1 MSTIEILFGKFFERK
16 NSVIEQLNQQKDL
29 YDQYLASTSLI
40 NGIRPPSWL
49 LKDEFEAGS
58 SELKELKN
66 EDLISGLLFP
76 PSRANYPFSIG
87 SKTFYSRSPIAA
99 NTVKQLSGDFFSET
113 CASNKYYSVGERSAD
128 IPNCPL
134 VGKNIELESTL
145 QTVPELDRT
154 IFSPHNQTDLTNHFD
169 VTTVGERSTVDPK
182 CNPSGSNLKSECTCN
197 TITQQGGTTG
207 TPQCQTDLKVSE
219 SSFEIPQSLT
229 RIQRSRS
236 RQRALELRNS
246 ASGKSRKRA
255 IQESNAAA
263 GRSTR
268 SRTSSEQPRPAK
280 ELLETDARISTIPYQ
295 VLGSMPRLS
304 TSATQNEG
312 IDLHNVLDVEG
323 SMERSSLVQKHLE
336 LCNSAAANIESN
348 PSKENATYEDNI
360 RSITTLLQIN
370 SAELGLA
377 RLNNSDK
384 LTGRITRSRSSSINR
399 SPQHLN
405 PLDLVKRH
413 DLPKASDLQVLN
425 HEEISAAGI
434 AENKHV
440 NVSVDCNST
449 CSVTKQ
455 EGVSMGASL
464 EFLISRSRSDDINF
478 VEPKQLIFDD
488 VEDSRLGGTFGP
500 SLGRETLQASDPQ
513 VLIHEEI
520 SAARISETKPV
531 ADMPVDRKYICSLYE
546 DVSVGASLEF
556 SVSRPQSDDM
566 KFFEPKQ
573 LLFGDAEDSEQ
584 VETVGPSP
592 GRQILNQ
599 SPEVGSTPLGLIG
612 SVDELPIP
620 SVFHAEGV
628 LSGDGSLLK
637 KDHGM
642 EMVIENET
650 MTGSLPHVEERFEN
664 AGRKQ
669 SLESV
674 ADTSKLCSPLLQDEQ
689 AEGYEGL
696 VTDRSLERKEKNINM
711 FSDIRDKCSSIP
723 DDAMLKMDQYME
735 VVDAENNLKAKSGTP
750 HEEKRSELVGAEKA
764 VFDLLPVSPIRKTL
778 SISAPFPRKS
788 LSQTSYVDVG
798 RSSEESKMLSNKLQV
813 TGRELFQ
820 EPCGTSMDR
829 LERDEENNSI
839 RFSNAFY
846 EAERP
851 ELLSIEETK
860 DRISSAMC
868 TGAVSNISSLSL
880 RKESPS
886 IDQHVVADTSPECD
900 DSKRASGSSFCLK
913 ALQCGRS
920 SFGCKLE
927 GAVDID
933 LPDVKVDSN
942 KDRSGKNLTREFDLE
957 SLHEDSRIDRD
968 AYFGPEESLTL
979 LKKSA
984 APETMSSYAVTDSGT
999 SRQSVKQDISLVH
1012 DARQVPYLLPSNI
1025 HEKEAGCHKSNDS
1038 SEEENSVQ
1046 TAITNTNGWENSWP
1060 QCKRRKIEGQSG
1072 KGFTTCPR
1080 IRSVKPN
1087 HREDIVCLNLNSAG
1101 TNLEFQQFPV
1111 SGIVEGSQSSIIESA
1126 VGEMSHGAKHLVM
1139 EGVQCSPQIHA
1150 DEAEVDGEFVLG
1162 DANIPLGFKPMLSES
1177 SLGSSGIKLEDSGIH
1192 LNEVEEQYPFS
1203 VAMSVDRQCLS
1214 QSEQKFFCLE
1224 SDTTLR
1230 CVGEVRSIEQDIQEI
1245 NSNLEEQLLSNYD
1258 NLDLVGADQSMPEFE
1273 KFTDLPNTIIE
1284 GMSILEE
1291 LCPSSSMGTPYS
1303 LPSKSKFQMDL
1314 STWSGYNPLEPGRS
1328 YSDFMP
1334 SSSDQSECDG
1344 WSPYT
1349 PQVGKAT
1356 HNILSSSGGQRS
1368 KKQQSTNSE
1377 LTPIHEDSSS
1387 GGEENRNLCKVIYQL
1402 QEKSSAIEM
1411 KSSTFREPLVDI
1423 SNINPLDF
1431 VSENEKIFERGS
1443 LVDSLKEDAN
1453 PHESE
1458 IGSSKKS
1465 KDDYCTERKYK
1476 NKDKENKS
1484 SSKCGYGTEMKYM
1497 NKDRE
1502 SKSSSISGT
1511 GIRKSTRCLQN
1522 TVSKPNLRR
1531 KATEEKRNHTIAD
1544 KGRVG
1549 SNIATDVKSFT
1560 QYLPPAVLPG
1570 KRKETKVKALDLA
1583 KERKNQEEEKKKQR
1597 EMMKEKWE
1605 RERERQKEEK
1615 AREQEFIQRQ
1625 KEEKERE
1632 RERLK
1637 EEKARELELI
1647 QKRKE
1652 VVAKRK
1658 EAEMVERKRLRED
1671 EKKEK
1676 DRKKVRKE
1684 PQKKL
1689 HAEKEDKQLKYRAAD
1704 ENASKKRGFE
1714 DEEMKDQNP
1723 EKVKGR
1729 EECAKGSQTQ
1739 TKKASG
1745 VDEHSVALK
1754 ESQNAVSCFGQ
1765 VNEVAT
1771 LATGGTL
1778 EQSYDISPYLSS
1790 DGEEDDDVPTR
1801 KVIPSWCRQYCSAP
1815 LSCSQ
1820 QPKNIFKLSSF
1831 CNINQVLKS
1840 RKSSK

>member
-1 MSTIEILFGKFFERK
+1 MSTVEELFGKFFERK

-49 LKDEFEAGS
+49 LKDGFEAGS

-76 PSRANYPFSIG
+76 PSRANYPSSIG
-87 SKTFYSRSPIAA
+87 SKTFYSRSIIAA

-134 VGKNIELESTL
+134 NGKNIELESTL
-145 QTVPELDRT
+145 NTVPELDHT
-154 IFSPHNQTDLTNHFD
+154 IVSPHNQTDLTNHFD

-182 CNPSGSNLKSECTCN
+182 CNLNGSNLKSECTSN

-219 SSFEIPQSLT
+219 SSFELPQSLA

-268 SRTSSEQPRPAK
+268 SRTSSEQPCPAK
-280 ELLETDARISTIPYQ
+280 ELLETDARISAIPYQ
-295 VLGSMPRLS
+295 VLGSIARLS

-312 IDLHNVLDVEG
+312 INNGLDVEG
-323 SMERSSLVQKHLE
+323 SMERSILVQKHLE
-336 LCNSAAANIESN
+336 LCNSTAENIESN

-360 RSITTLLQIN
+360 RSQTTLPQIN

-377 RLNNSDK
+377 RFNNSDK
-384 LTGRITRSRSSSINR
+384 LTGRIMRSRSSSINR

-405 PLDLVKRH
+405 PLDLVERH
-413 DLPKASDLQVLN
+413 DLLEASDLQVLN

-449 CSVTKQ
+449 CSVIKQ

-488 VEDSRLGGTFGP
+488 VEDSRLDGTFGP
-500 SLGRETLQASDPQ
+500 SLERETLLASDTQ
-513 VLIHEEI
+513 VFIHEEI
-520 SAARISETKPV
+520 SAARISETKHV
-531 ADMPVDRKYICSLYE
+531 ADMPVDRKYCSVQE
-546 DVSVGASLEF
+546 DVSEEANLEF
-556 SVSRPQSDDM
+556 SVSRSQSDDM
-566 KFFEPKQ
+566 KFSVSRSQSDDMKFSEPKQ
-573 LLFGDAEDSEQ
+573 LLFGDAEDSEH

-592 GRQILNQ
+592 GREILNQ
-599 SPEVGSTPLGLIG
+599 SLEVGSTPLGLIG
-612 SVDELPIP
+612 SVDESPKP
-620 SVFHAEGV
+620 SVFHAKGV

-650 MTGSLPHVEERFEN
+650 LTGSLPHVEERFEN
-664 AGRKQ
+664 VGGKQ
-669 SLESV
+669 SLESA
-674 ADTSKLCSPLLQDEQ
+674 ADTSKLCSPLLQAEQ
-689 AEGYEGL
+689 AEGNEGL
-696 VTDRSLERKEKNINM
+696 VTDSSQDINGKYINM
-711 FSDIRDKCSSIP
+711 SSDIRDKCSSIP
-723 DDAMLKMDQYME
+723 DDAMLKMDQCME
-735 VVDAENNLKAKSGTP
+735 VVDAENTLKANSGTP
-750 HEEKRSELVGAEKA
+750 HEEERSEFVGEEKA
-764 VFDLLPVSPIRKTL
+764 ESDLLPISPISKTS

-788 LSQTSYVDVG
+788 LFQTSYVDVD
-798 RSSEESKMLSNKLQV
+798 RSSEGSKMLSNKVQV
-813 TGRELFQ
+813 TTGREFFQ

-829 LERDEENNSI
+829 LERDGENTSI
-839 RFSNAFY
+839 RFSNAFN
-846 EAERP
+846 EDERP
-851 ELLSIEETK
+851 ELLSIEETR

-868 TGAVSNISSLSL
+868 TSAVSNISFLSL
-880 RKESPS
+880 RKESPD
-886 IDQHVVADTSPECD
+886 IDQHVVVDTFPECD
-900 DSKRASGSSFCLK
+900 DSKQTSDSSLK
-913 ALQCGRS
+913 ALRYSRS

-927 GAVDID
+927 GAVDND
-933 LPDVKVDSN
+933 LPDVRVDSN
-942 KDRSGKNLTREFDLE
+942 NDSSGKNLTREFDLE
-957 SLHEDSRIDRD
+957 SLHEVSRIDRD
-968 AYFGPEESLTL
+968 AYFVPEES
-979 LKKSA
+979 K
-984 APETMSSYAVTDSGT
+984 APETMSSYAVMDSGS
-999 SRQSVKQDISLVH
+999 SRQSVKQNISLVH
-1012 DARQVPYLLPSNI
+1012 DARQVPYLLPSTI
-1025 HEKEAGCHKSNDS
+1025 HEKDAGCRKSNDF
-1038 SEEENSVQ
+1038 SEEQNFVQ
-1046 TAITNTNGWENSWP
+1046 LAITSTNGWENSWP
-1060 QCKRRKIEGQSG
+1060 QCKRRKIEDQSG

-1087 HREDIVCLNLNSAG
+1087 HREDIVCLNLNSAEAGLG
-1101 TNLEFQQFPV
+1101 TDLEFQQFPA
-1111 SGIVEGSQSSIIESA
+1111 SGVVEGSQSSIIESA

-1150 DEAEVDGEFVLG
+1150 DKAEVDGEFLVG
-1162 DANIPLGFKPMLSES
+1162 DANIPLGFKPMLLES
-1177 SLGSSGIKLEDSGIH
+1177 SLGFSGIKLEDSGIY

-1214 QSEQKFFCLE
+1214 QSEQKVFCLE
-1224 SDTTLR
+1224 SDKTQR
-1230 CVGEVRSIEQDIQEI
+1230 CVGDVRSIEQDIQEI
-1245 NSNLEEQLLSNYD
+1245 KSNLEEQLLSNYD

-1273 KFTDLPNTIIE
+1273 KFTDLSNTIME

-1334 SSSDQSECDG
+1334 SSSDQSECDA

-1387 GGEENRNLCKVIYQL
+1387 GGEEKRNLCKVIYQL

-1423 SNINPLDF
+1423 SNINPLDL
-1431 VSENEKIFERGS
+1431 VSENEKIFGRGS
-1443 LVDSLKEDAN
+1443 LVDSLKVDAN
-1453 PHESE
+1453 PHRSE
-1458 IGSSKKS
+1458 IGSLKKS
-1465 KDDYCTERKYK
+1465 KDDYGTERKYK

-1484 SSKCGYGTEMKYM
+1484 SSIC
-1497 NKDRE
+1497 
-1502 SKSSSISGT
+1502 GT
-1511 GIRKSTRCLQN
+1511 GIRKSSRYLHN
-1522 TVSKPNLRR
+1522 TVSKPNLRK
-1531 KATEEKRNHTIAD
+1531 KATEEKRNHTIVD
-1544 KGRVG
+1544 KGHVG

-1605 RERERQKEEK
+1605 REREQQKEEK
-1615 AREQEFIQRQ
+1615 AKELELIQRQ

-1637 EEKARELELI
+1637 EEKAREQELI

-1652 VVAKRK
+1652 VEAKRK
-1658 EAEMVERKRLRED
+1658 EAEMLERKRLRED

-1676 DRKKVRKE
+1676 DRKKVCKE

-1689 HAEKEDKQLKYRAAD
+1689 HAEKEEKELKYRAAD
-1704 ENASKKRGFE
+1704 EKASKKKGFQ

-1723 EKVKGR
+1723 GKVKGG
-1729 EECAKGSQTQ
+1729 EECAKGRQTQ

-1745 VDEHSVALK
+1745 VDEHSVALH
-1754 ESQNAVSCFGQ
+1754 ESHSNENAASCFGQ

-1771 LATGGTL
+1771 LATVGSL

-1790 DGEEDDDVPTR
+1790 GGEEDDDVPTR
-1801 KVIPSWCRQYCSAP
+1801 KVIPSWSRQYCSAP

-1831 CNINQVLKS
+1831 CSINQVIKS

>member
-1 MSTIEILFGKFFERK
+1 MSTVEILFGKFFERK

-29 YDQYLASTSLI
+29 YDQYLASTCLI

-49 LKDEFEAGS
+49 LKDGFEAGS

-76 PSRANYPFSIG
+76 PSRANYPSSIG
-87 SKTFYSRSPIAA
+87 SKTFYSRSIFAA

-134 VGKNIELESTL
+134 DGKNIELESTL
-145 QTVPELDRT
+145 NTVPELDNT
-154 IFSPHNQTDLTNHFD
+154 IFSPQNQTDLTNHFD

-182 CNPSGSNLKSECTCN
+182 CNLNGSSLKSECTFN

-219 SSFEIPQSLT
+219 SSFELPQSLV

-255 IQESNAAA
+255 IQESNVAA

-268 SRTSSEQPRPAK
+268 SRTSSEQPPPAE
-280 ELLETDARISTIPYQ
+280 ELLETEARISSIPYQ
-295 VLGSMPRLS
+295 VLGSIA
-304 TSATQNEG
+304 TSATQSEC
-312 IDLHNVLDVEG
+312 IDLHNVLDAEG
-323 SMERSSLVQKHLE
+323 SMEGSSPVHKDPE
-336 LCNSAAANIESN
+336 LYNSAAANIGN
-348 PSKENATYEDNI
+348 NLSKENATTYEDNI
-360 RSITTLLQIN
+360 KSQTTVPQIN

-377 RLNNSDK
+377 RHNNSDK

-405 PLDLVKRH
+405 PLDLVERH
-413 DLPKASDLQVLN
+413 DRPKASVLQVLN

-434 AENKHV
+434 AQNKHV
-440 NVSVDCNST
+440 NESVDCNST
-449 CSVTKQ
+449 CAVTKQ

-464 EFLISRSRSDDINF
+464 EFLISRSRSDEINF

-488 VEDSRLGGTFGP
+488 VEDSRLGETFGP
-500 SLGRETLQASDPQ
+500 SFGRETLQASDPQ

-520 SAARISETKPV
+520 SAARISEAKHV
-531 ADMPVDRKYICSLYE
+531 ADLPVDRKYICSVQE
-546 DVSVGASLEF
+546 DVSVGASLEL
-556 SVSRPQSDDM
+556 SVSRPQSDDI
-566 KFFEPKQ
+566 KFSEPKQ
-573 LLFGDAEDSEQ
+573 LLFGDAEDSEH

-592 GRQILNQ
+592 GREILNQ
-599 SPEVGSTPLGLIG
+599 SPEEGSTPVGLIG
-612 SVDELPIP
+612 SVDELPI
-620 SVFHAEGV
+620 SGIIHAKGV

-637 KDHGM
+637 KDRGM

-674 ADTSKLCSPLLQDEQ
+674 ADTSKLCSLLLQAGQ

-696 VTDRSLERKEKNINM
+696 ITDRSPERNEKNINM
-711 FSDIRDKCSSIP
+711 SSDIREKCSSIP
-723 DDAMLKMDQYME
+723 DDAMLKMDQSME
-735 VVDAENNLKAKSGTP
+735 VVGAENNLKAKSGTP
-750 HEEKRSELVGAEKA
+750 HEVERSELVGAEIA
-764 VFDLLPVSPIRKTL
+764 EFHLHPISPISKTS
-778 SISAPFPRKS
+778 SISALFPRKS
-788 LSQTSYVDVG
+788 LCQTSDFDVN
-798 RSSEESKMLSNKLQV
+798 RSLEGSKMSSNKVQV
-813 TGRELFQ
+813 TGHEFLQ
-820 EPCGTSMDR
+820 EPCDTSMDC
-829 LERDEENNSI
+829 LERDGENTSI
-839 RFSNAFY
+839 RLSNVFY
-846 EAERP
+846 VDERP
-851 ELLSIEETK
+851 ELVGIEETR
-860 DRISSAMC
+860 DRTSSAMC
-868 TGAVSNISSLSL
+868 TGDTSSSLSL
-880 RKESPS
+880 RKESPD
-886 IDQHVVADTSPECD
+886 IDRHVVADRSPECD
-900 DSKRASGSSFCLK
+900 GSKRASDSSFCLK
-913 ALQCGRS
+913 VLQHGRS

-933 LPDVKVDSN
+933 LPDVGVDSN
-942 KDRSGKNLTREFDLE
+942 KDTSGKNLTREFDLE
-957 SLHEDSRIDRD
+957 SLHEDSKIDRD
-968 AYFGPEESLTL
+968 AGSR
-979 LKKSA
+979 
-984 APETMSSYAVTDSGT
+984 SSSG
-999 SRQSVKQDISLVH
+999 QSVKQDISLVH
-1012 DARQVPYLLPSNI
+1012 DASQVPYLLPSAI
-1025 HEKEAGCHKSNDS
+1025 HEKDAGCSKLNDS

-1046 TAITNTNGWENSWP
+1046 SAITSFNGWENSWP
-1060 QCKRRKIEGQSG
+1060 QCKRRKIEGQSD

-1080 IRSVKPN
+1080 IWSAKPN
-1087 HREDIVCLNLNSAG
+1087 HHKDIVCLNLNSAEAGLG
-1101 TNLEFQQFPV
+1101 TDPEFQQFPM
-1111 SGIVEGSQSSIIESA
+1111 SGVVESSIIETA
-1126 VGEMSHGAKHLVM
+1126 VGEMFNGAMHLVM

-1150 DEAEVDGEFVLG
+1150 DEAEVDGESVHG
-1162 DANIPLGFKPMLSES
+1162 DANIPLGFNPMLLES
-1177 SLGSSGIKLEDSGIH
+1177 SLGSSGIKLEDTGIH

-1203 VAMSVDRQCLS
+1203 VAMSVDRQCLP
-1214 QSEQKFFCLE
+1214 QHEQKFFFGSE
-1224 SDTTLR
+1224 KTPRSME
-1230 CVGEVRSIEQDIQEI
+1230 EVCSIEQDIQDI
-1245 NSNLEEQLLSNYD
+1245 KSNLEEQLFSNYD

-1273 KFTDLPNTIIE
+1273 KFTDLPDTIIE
-1284 GMSILEE
+1284 GMGILEE

-1334 SSSDQSECDG
+1334 SSSDHSECDA

-1387 GGEENRNLCKVIYQL
+1387 GGEENINLCKVIYQL
-1402 QEKSSAIEM
+1402 QEKNSAKEM

-1443 LVDSLKEDAN
+1443 LVDSLKEDAY
-1453 PHESE
+1453 PHGSE

-1465 KDDYCTERKYK
+1465 KDDYGTERKYK
-1476 NKDKENKS
+1476 NRDKENKS
-1484 SSKCGYGTEMKYM
+1484 SSLCSYGTEMKYM

-1502 SKSSSISGT
+1502 SKSSSVCGSGM
-1511 GIRKSTRCLQN
+1511 RKSSRCLQN
-1522 TVSKPNLRR
+1522 TVSKPTLRR
-1531 KATEEKRNHTIAD
+1531 NATDEKRNHTIVD
-1544 KGRVG
+1544 KGHVG
-1549 SNIATDVKSFT
+1549 SNIATDIKSFT
-1560 QYLPPAVLPG
+1560 QYLPRAVPPV
-1570 KRKETKVKALDLA
+1570 KRKEATVKSLKSAMETKNK
-1583 KERKNQEEEKKKQR
+1583 EEEKKKQR
-1597 EMMKEKWE
+1597 EMMKEKRE

-1615 AREQEFIQRQ
+1615 AREQELIQRQ

-1652 VVAKRK
+1652 VEAKRK
-1658 EAEMVERKRLRED
+1658 EAEMQARKRLRED

-1676 DRKKVRKE
+1676 DRKKVRNE

-1689 HAEKEDKQLKYRAAD
+1689 HAEKELKCRAAD
-1704 ENASKKRGFE
+1704 EKASKKKGFQ
-1714 DEEMKDQNP
+1714 DEEMKDENP

-1729 EECAKGSQTQ
+1729 EECAKGGQTR
-1739 TKKASG
+1739 TNKGSG
-1745 VDEHSVALK
+1745 VHEHYMAL
-1754 ESQNAVSCFGQ
+1754 EVSHSNENAVSCFGQ
-1765 VNEVAT
+1765 VNEVVS
-1771 LATGGTL
+1771 LATGGAL
-1778 EQSYDISPYLSS
+1778 EQSYDISPYQSS

-1801 KVIPSWCRQYCSAP
+1801 KVIPSWSRQYCPAP

-1820 QPKNIFKLSSF
+1820 QPKDIFKLSSF

>member
-1 MSTIEILFGKFFERK
+1 MSTVEILFGKFFERK

-29 YDQYLASTSLI
+29 YDQYLASTCLI

-49 LKDEFEAGS
+49 LKDGFEAGS

-76 PSRANYPFSIG
+76 PSRANYPSSIG
-87 SKTFYSRSPIAA
+87 SKTFYSRSIFAA
-99 NTVKQLSGDFFSET
+99 NTVKQLSGEFFSET

-128 IPNCPL
+128 IPNCL
-134 VGKNIELESTL
+134 LDGKKIELESTL
-145 QTVPELDRT
+145 NTVPELDNT
-154 IFSPHNQTDLTNHFD
+154 IHSPQNQTDLTNHFD

-182 CNPSGSNLKSECTCN
+182 CTLNGSSLKSECTFN

-207 TPQCQTDLKVSE
+207 TPQCLTDLKVSE
-219 SSFEIPQSLT
+219 SSFELPQSLV

-268 SRTSSEQPRPAK
+268 SRTSSEQPPAK
-280 ELLETDARISTIPYQ
+280 GLLETDARISSIPYQ
-295 VLGSMPRLS
+295 VLGSKA
-304 TSATQNEG
+304 TSATQSEG
-312 IDLHNVLDVEG
+312 MDLHNVLDAEG
-323 SMERSSLVQKHLE
+323 SMEGSSLVQKDLE
-336 LCNSAAANIESN
+336 LCNSAAANIEN
-348 PSKENATYEDNI
+348 NLSKENATCEDNI
-360 RSITTLLQIN
+360 RSQTTVPQIN
-370 SAELGLA
+370 SAELGLT
-377 RLNNSDK
+377 RHNNSDE
-384 LTGRITRSRSSSINR
+384 LTGRIMRFSSSINR

-405 PLDLVKRH
+405 PLDLVEKH
-413 DLPKASDLQVLN
+413 DFPKALLDLQVLN
-425 HEEISAAGI
+425 HEKISAAGI

-440 NVSVDCNST
+440 NVSVDCNPT

-464 EFLISRSRSDDINF
+464 EFLISRSRSDEINF

-488 VEDSRLGGTFGP
+488 IEDSRLGETFGP
-500 SLGRETLQASDPQ
+500 SFGREMLQASDPQ

-520 SAARISETKPV
+520 SADRISEAKHV
-531 ADMPVDRKYICSLYE
+531 ADMPVDRKYICSVQE

-556 SVSRPQSDDM
+556 AVSRPQSDDM

-573 LLFGDAEDSEQ
+573 LLFGDAEDSEH

-592 GRQILNQ
+592 GREILNQ
-599 SPEVGSTPLGLIG
+599 SPEVGSTPLGLVG
-612 SVDELPIP
+612 SVDEFPISSIFP
-620 SVFHAEGV
+620 AKGV

-637 KDHGM
+637 KDHGK
-642 EMVIENET
+642 EMVIENES

-674 ADTSKLCSPLLQDEQ
+674 ADTSNLCSPLLQAER

-696 VTDRSLERKEKNINM
+696 VTDSSPERNEKNINM
-711 FSDIRDKCSSIP
+711 SSDIHEKCNSIP
-723 DDAMLKMDQYME
+723 DDAMLNMDQYME
-735 VVDAENNLKAKSGTP
+735 VVGAENNLKAKSGTP
-750 HEEKRSELVGAEKA
+750 HEVERSELVGAEKTE
-764 VFDLLPVSPIRKTL
+764 FDMHPISPPISKTS
-778 SISAPFPRKS
+778 SISALFYRKS
-788 LSQTSYVDVG
+788 LCQTSDFDVD
-798 RSSEESKMLSNKLQV
+798 RSPEGSKMSSNKVQV
-813 TGRELFQ
+813 TGREFLQ

-829 LERDEENNSI
+829 LERDGENASI
-839 RFSNAFY
+839 RLSNAFY
-846 EAERP
+846 EDERP
-851 ELLSIEETK
+851 ESLGIEETR
-860 DRISSAMC
+860 DRTSSAMC
-868 TGAVSNISSLSL
+868 TGDISSLSL
-880 RKESPS
+880 RKESPD
-886 IDQHVVADTSPECD
+886 IDQHVVADRSPECG
-900 DSKRASGSSFCLK
+900 DSKRASDSSVCLK
-913 ALQCGRS
+913 DLQYGRS

-927 GAVDID
+927 GALDID
-933 LPDVKVDSN
+933 LPDVGVVSN
-942 KDRSGKNLTREFDLE
+942 KDTSGKNLTREFDLE
-957 SLHEDSRIDRD
+957 SLHEDSGLDRD
-968 AYFGPEESLTL
+968 AGS
-979 LKKSA
+979 KS
-984 APETMSSYAVTDSGT
+984 S

-1012 DARQVPYLLPSNI
+1012 DASQVLYLFPSAI
-1025 HEKEAGCHKSNDS
+1025 HEKDAGCSKSNDTS
-1038 SEEENSVQ
+1038 KEENSVQ
-1046 TAITNTNGWENSWP
+1046 SAITSFNGWENSWP
-1060 QCKRRKIEGQSG
+1060 QCKRRKIEGQSDM
-1072 KGFTTCPR
+1072 GFTTCPR
-1080 IRSVKPN
+1080 IWSAKPD
-1087 HREDIVCLNLNSAG
+1087 HHEDIVCLNLNSAEAGWG
-1101 TNLEFQQFPV
+1101 TEPEFQQFPV
-1111 SGIVEGSQSSIIESA
+1111 SGVVESSIIENA
-1126 VGEMSHGAKHLVM
+1126 VGEMSNGAKHLVM

-1150 DEAEVDGEFVLG
+1150 DEAEVDRGFVVG
-1162 DANIPLGFKPMLSES
+1162 DANIPLGSKPMLLES
-1177 SLGSSGIKLEDSGIH
+1177 SLGSSGIKVEDTDIH

-1203 VAMSVDRQCLS
+1203 VAMSVDRQCLP
-1214 QSEQKFFCLE
+1214 QYEQKFFCFE
-1224 SDTTLR
+1224 SEKTPR
-1230 CVGEVRSIEQDIQEI
+1230 SMGEVCSIEQDIQDI
-1245 NSNLEEQLLSNYD
+1245 KSNLEEQLLSNYD

-1273 KFTDLPNTIIE
+1273 KFTDLPDTIIE

-1334 SSSDQSECDG
+1334 SSSDQSECDA

-1356 HNILSSSGGQRS
+1356 HTILSSSGGQRS
-1368 KKQQSTNSE
+1368 KKQRSTNSE

-1387 GGEENRNLCKVIYQL
+1387 GGEDNRNLCKVIYQL

-1411 KSSTFREPLVDI
+1411 KSSTYREPLVDI

-1431 VSENEKIFERGS
+1431 VSGNEKIFERGS
-1443 LVDSLKEDAN
+1443 LVDSLEEDAN
-1453 PHESE
+1453 PHGSE
-1458 IGSSKKS
+1458 IGSSKMS
-1465 KDDYCTERKYK
+1465 KDDFGTERKYK

-1484 SSKCGYGTEMKYM
+1484 SSLCGYGTEMKYM

-1502 SKSSSISGT
+1502 SKNSSIFGT
-1511 GIRKSTRCLQN
+1511 GTRKSTRCLQN
-1522 TVSKPNLRR
+1522 TVSKTNLQR
-1531 KATEEKRNHTIAD
+1531 KATEEKLNHTTTVD
-1544 KGRVG
+1544 KAHIG
-1549 SNIATDVKSFT
+1549 SNIATGVKSLT
-1560 QYLPPAVLPG
+1560 HYLAAAVLPA
-1570 KRKETKVKALDLA
+1570 KRKEPKVKALDQA
-1583 KERKNQEEEKKKQR
+1583 KETKKQEEEKKKQR
-1597 EMMKEKWE
+1597 EMMKEKRE
-1605 RERERQKEEK
+1605 RERERQKEQK
-1615 AREQEFIQRQ
+1615 ARQEELIQRQ

-1637 EEKARELELI
+1637 EEKARQQELI

-1652 VVAKRK
+1652 AEAKRK
-1658 EAEMVERKRLRED
+1658 EAEMQERKRLRED

-1676 DRKKVRKE
+1676 DRKKVCRE

-1689 HAEKEDKQLKYRAAD
+1689 HAGKEEKELKYRAVD
-1704 ENASKKRGFE
+1704 EKASKKKGFQ

-1729 EECAKGSQTQ
+1729 EECAKGRQTQ

-1745 VDEHSVALK
+1745 VHEHSVGLE
-1754 ESQNAVSCFGQ
+1754 ESHSNENAVDCFGQ
-1765 VNEVAT
+1765 VNEVGS

-1778 EQSYDISPYLSS
+1778 EQSYDISPYQSS
-1790 DGEEDDDVPTR
+1790 DGEEDDDVPSR
-1801 KVIPSWCRQYCSAP
+1801 KVIPSWSRQYCPAP